1 LSEQLQHLRG
11 PTALAA
17 IFAATAAATAH
28 RHLYPASAA
37 DCDAYADG
45 HAGCWQP
52 HPNTDRRA
60 HPNTHI
66 HRYQRTRDHADI
78 HRHSSGAADG
88 YADAATA
95 APDGDTHTAATT
107 ANRYANAAA
116 AAPYGYADT
125 AATTANGYT
134 TTNRHTTT
142 TANRYAATAD
152 QHTCSVSHPDSGRWL
167 TPADISIL
175 EFRIEKPPAGRTCRR
190 FD

>member
-52 HPNTDRRA
+52 HPNTDRCA
-60 HPNTHI
+60 QPNTHI
-66 HRYQRTRDHADI
+66 HRYQRTRGYADI
-78 HRHSSGAADG
+78 HRHSSRAADG
-88 YADAATA
+88 YADAAATT
-95 APDGDTHTAATT
+95 PYGYTHTTATT
-107 ANRYANAAA
+107 TNRYANAAA

-125 AATTANGYT
+125 TATTANGYT
-134 TTNRHTTT
+134 TT
-142 TANRYAATAD
+142 TANRYAAAAD
-152 QHTCSVSHPDSGRWL
+152 QHTCSVSHPDSGRRL

-175 EFRIEKPPAGRTCRR
+175 EFRIEKPPAGRTCER